1 MRKLI
6 NYIRGQSDKMKEEL
20 IEKIK
25 SVEHIIRHS
34 YYCDMDAIYL
44 YSKIYDMNFRIQ
56 HRRHS
61 LYFLDNSEIDISLFE
76 IYDFEYINKIINNTI
91 LYVSTDGYNS
101 DIGIFGNIPLK
112 VDDFISGDWWISKS
126 DYLSSKRDDILD
138 SIFN

>member
-1 MRKLI
+1 
-6 NYIRGQSDKMKEEL
+6 MKEEL

-25 SVEHIIRHS
+25 SVEHIIRHC
-34 YYCDMDAIYL
+34 YYSDVDAIYL

-56 HRRHS
+56 HRHG
-61 LYFLDNSEIDISLFE
+61 LFLDNSEIDISLFE
-76 IYDFEYINKIINNTI
+76 IYDFKYINRIINNPI
-91 LYVSTDGYNS
+91 LYVSTDRHNI

-138 SIFN
+138 SILN